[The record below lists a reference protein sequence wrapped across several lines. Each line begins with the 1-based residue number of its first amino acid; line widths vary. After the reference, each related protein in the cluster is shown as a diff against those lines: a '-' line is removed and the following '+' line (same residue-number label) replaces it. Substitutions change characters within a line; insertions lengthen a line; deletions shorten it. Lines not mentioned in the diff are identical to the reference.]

1 MLVTAIFLT
10 QKITVQQ
17 FTAVLFWEFI
27 HKILIRIQR
36 KGSGIS
42 VVLFQEYSCAALE
55 IRRCCS
61 GNSLVLFWE
70 FSSILLG
77 IQKCCSWNSVVLFC
91 EFSSDFQKSKQ
102 CRSRNLFP
110 YQLIKHRYNRLP
122 IFIAD
127 SQDSLKKFK
136 QSRYTVTLSC
146 TCSAYTYFRIVS
158 VGVFLDPDKRQVIAC
173 NTYYTYC
180 TTQVSQPHLS
190 LRQSQPISLSLIS
203 VHEWGVWVV
212 QCSHAYSIQEQCAA
226 SAQLLSRLE

>member
-10 QKITVQQ
+10 LKITVQQ

-158 VGVFLDPDKRQVIAC
+158 VGVFLDPDKRQFIAC
-173 NTYYTYC
+173 NNYYILYYIGI
-180 TTQVSQPHLS
+180 TTPSLSTPITANLS
-190 LRQSQPISLSLIS
+190 LFDI
-203 VHEWGVWVV
+203 
-212 QCSHAYSIQEQCAA
+212 CA
-226 SAQLLSRLE
+226 

>member
-10 QKITVQQ
+10 LKITVQQ

-27 HKILIRIQR
+27 HKILIGIQR

-55 IRRCCS
+55 IRKCCS

-77 IQKCCSWNSVVLFC
+77 IQKYSSRNSEVFFWQFRSILLGIQKCCSWNSVVLFC
-91 EFSSDFQKSKQ
+91 EFCSNFLKSKQ

-127 SQDSLKKFK
+127 SQDSFKKFK

-146 TCSAYTYFRIVS
+146 TCCAYTYFRIVS
-158 VGVFLDPDKRQVIAC
+158 VGVFLDPDKRQFIAC
-173 NTYYTYC
+173 NNYYKLYYIGI
-180 TTQVSQPHLS
+180 TTPSLSTPITANLS
-190 LRQSQPISLSLIS
+190 LFDI
-203 VHEWGVWVV
+203 
-212 QCSHAYSIQEQCAA
+212 CA
-226 SAQLLSRLE
+226 